1 MVNQSNVNKFLELE
15 GIKSIKRANI
25 SDELF
30 NYFKDSIVSGRLKAG
45 SLLPAELDLCKYTGV
60 SRGTIREVLSAL
72 SYMKLIT
79 RTKRGTFVSNNPNL
93 YNSLPFSEIL
103 KKVHSKDIIDFRIIL
118 ECEIVGVV
126 VKNVNTEDIQELQ
139 NTLKDMKDSKD
150 VDGLI
155 KADTAFHVNLGI
167 SSHNELFS
175 HVLVMIRNELK
186 SQIYDIFSKDK
197 SIRKRAI
204 THHEKIIEAI
214 KKGSVKQA
222 KKAMYEHL
230 TDVSDTL
237 NKLIL

>member
-1 MVNQSNVNKFLELE
+1 VADKLNYNKFLELE

-45 SLLPAELDLCKYTGV
+45 SLLPSELDLCDYTGI

-72 SYMKLIT
+72 SFMKLIV

-103 KKVHSKDIIDFRIIL
+103 KRVRSKDIINFRIIL
-118 ECEIVGVV
+118 ECEIVGIVA
-126 VKNVNTEDIQELQ
+126 KNANDEDIQELQ
-139 NTLKDMKDSKD
+139 NSLKDMENSKD
-150 VDGLI
+150 VDDLI

-175 HVLVMIRNELK
+175 HVLEIIRSELE
-186 SQIYDIFSKDK
+186 SQIYSIFSKDK

-204 THHEKIIEAI
+204 IHHRKIIEAI

-222 KKAMYEHL
+222 RKAMHEHI

-237 NKLIL
+237 KKLNL